1 MQRLSRDPIHHL
13 DTKRG
18 KRTFVVRFFGEQA
31 KSLFNKGI
39 ETFFRREIRLIAGY
53 SRPKQG
59 RRVGGVVAWL
69 ALHKCEL

>member
-13 DTKRG
+13 DTKGR
-18 KRTFVVRFFGEQA
+18 KRTFIVRFFGEHT
-31 KSLFNKGI
+31 KSLFYKGV
-39 ETFFRREIRLIAGY
+39 ETFFRREVRLIAGY
-53 SRPKQG
+53 ARPKQG

>member
-13 DTKRG
+13 DTKGR

-39 ETFFRREIRLIAGY
+39 ETFFRRKIRLIAGY
-53 SRPKQG
+53 ARPKQG

>member
-13 DTKRG
+13 DTKG
-18 KRTFVVRFFGEQA
+18 ESELFVVRFFGEQA